1 MDREIV
7 IAFNSTN
14 IAIKAEA
21 SLLEQ
26 GENVSV
32 MPLPSQI
39 KAGCGIC
46 LRVLFD
52 SLSHALDILT
62 ENLSEAQF
70 KELTLYERTEENGRK
85 IYNELNLFN
94 G

>member
-1 MDREIV
+1 MDREFV
-7 IAFNSTN
+7 IAFSSTN
-14 IAIKAEA
+14 IAIKSEA

-26 GENVSV
+26 GIQVSV

-46 LRVLFD
+46 LRVCFIE
-52 SLSHALDILT
+52 LSSALDILAET
-62 ENLSEAQF
+62 LSEAQF

-85 IYNELNLFN
+85 IYYELDFFN